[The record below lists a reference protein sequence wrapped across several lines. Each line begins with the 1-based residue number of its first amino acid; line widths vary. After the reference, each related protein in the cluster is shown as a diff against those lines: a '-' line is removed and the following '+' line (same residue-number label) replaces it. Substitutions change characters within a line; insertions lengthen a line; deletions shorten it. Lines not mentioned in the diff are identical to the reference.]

1 MVNRFHQFGINKSMN
16 YKHIYNQ
23 LCQRSQTRT
32 WEKSKYEKHHIIPK
46 SIGGDNSKSNIALLT
61 PREHAFAHLLLVR
74 FLSGT
79 DKAKMIFALKSM
91 IGYRN
96 KHRTQLTSRQYETL
110 KQNYK
115 TLSSTPEYSTWRS
128 ELTKAQWTPERR
140 AAVAEKTRQQW
151 ATGPKR
157 QSFGSDEYR
166 QKKSQQMKQRWKD
179 PEYQTFISETVKA
192 QWQDP
197 AKRPSR

>member
-1 MVNRFHQFGINKSMN
+1 MN

-23 LCQRSQTRT
+23 LCQRSQPRT
-32 WEKSKYEKHHIIPK
+32 WEKFKYEKHHIIPK
-46 SIGGDNSKSNIALLT
+46 SMGGDNSKSNIAILT

-79 DKAKMIFALKSM
+79 NKAKMIFALKSM
-91 IGYRN
+91 ISYKN
-96 KHRTQLTSRQYETL
+96 EHRAQLTTRQYETL
-110 KQNYK
+110 RRAYQ
-115 TLSSTPEYSTWRS
+115 TLSKTSEYSAWRS
-128 ELTKAQWTPERR
+128 ELTKSQWTSERR

-151 ATGPKR
+151 ATGTKR

-166 QKKSQQMKQRWKD
+166 QKKSQQMKKRWKD
-179 PEYQTFISETVKA
+179 TEYQNFISETVKA

-197 AKRPSR
+197 TKRPNR